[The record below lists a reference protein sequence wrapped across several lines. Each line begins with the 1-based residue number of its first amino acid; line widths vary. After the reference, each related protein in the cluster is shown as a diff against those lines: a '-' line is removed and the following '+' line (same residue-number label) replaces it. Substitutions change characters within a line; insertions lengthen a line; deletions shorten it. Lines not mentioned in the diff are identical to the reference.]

1 MFSWEKLWFLGD
13 QRNEVAKAE
22 YRVMASVTCEIT
34 WVLQLLKDLKLSHLK
49 PVLMFCDNQAA
60 LHIARTKHI
69 EVDCHLVRD
78 KIQEGVVKTFH
89 VANNSQVA
97 EIFTKSFGKFQLLHD
112 FSDQVG
118 TN

>member
-1 MFSWEKLWFLGD
+1 
-13 QRNEVAKAE
+13 
-22 YRVMASVTCEIT
+22 
-34 WVLQLLKDLKLSHLK
+34 
-49 PVLMFCDNQAA
+49 MFCDNQVA

-69 EVDCHLVRD
+69 EVDCHGLRD
-78 KIQEGVVKTFH
+78 KIQERVVKTFH

>member
-13 QRNEVAKAE
+13 QRNEVAKAKL
-22 YRVMASVTCEIT
+22 TCEIT
-34 WVLQLLKDLKLSHLK
+34 WVLQLLKDLKISHLK

-60 LHIARTKHI
+60 LHIARRKHI

-89 VANNSQVA
+89 VSNSQVA
-97 EIFTKSFGKFQLLHD
+97 EIFTKSFGKFQILHD

>member
-1 MFSWEKLWFLGD
+1 MFSWKKLWFLGD
-13 QRNEVAKAE
+13 QRNEVAKAKL
-22 YRVMASVTCEIT
+22 TCEIT
-34 WVLQLLKDLKLSHLK
+34 WVLQLLKDLKISHLK

-69 EVDCHLVRD
+69 ELDCHLVRD

-89 VANNSQVA
+89 VSNSQVA
-97 EIFTKSFGKFQLLHD
+97 EIFTKSFGKFQILHH